1 MKEYIP
7 KTLSIKSWAE
17 GDQPREKLMKLGKK
31 ALTDAELLAI
41 ILGMGSKEESAL
53 ALAQR
58 ILASTGGKLEYL
70 GTYQVADYVRM
81 FKGVG
86 EAKAISI
93 IAALELGMRRHMEQN
108 EDRMLIK
115 SSADAFKIL
124 YPKLCDLD
132 VEHFY
137 VLFLNRR
144 NEVIQE
150 RHISKGGIHGT
161 VVDVKVI
168 LKHALEC
175 QACGIVLAHNHP
187 SGNLKPSSPD
197 IKLTNSIKAATVLLE
212 MTLIDH
218 LIIAGKSYY
227 SFADEGML

>member
-7 KTLSIKSWAE
+7 KTMSIKAWAE
-17 GDQPREKLMKLGKK
+17 EDRPREKLLRLGKK

-41 ILGMGSKEESAL
+41 ILGIGNKEESAL

-70 GTYQVADYVRM
+70 GAYQVADFVRM

-93 IAALELGMRRHMEQN
+93 IAALELGMRRQMEQN
-108 EDRMLIK
+108 EDRGFIK

-137 VLFLNRR
+137 VLYLNRR
-144 NEVIQE
+144 NEVISE

-161 VVDVKVI
+161 VVDLKVI

-175 QACGIVLAHNHP
+175 QANSIVLAHNHP
-187 SGNLKPSSPD
+187 SGNLKPSSAD
-197 IKLTNSIKAATVLLE
+197 IQLTKNIKSAAATLE
-212 MTLIDH
+212 MALTDH
-218 LIIAGKSYY
+218 IIIGGKSYY
-227 SFADEGML
+227 SFADDGML